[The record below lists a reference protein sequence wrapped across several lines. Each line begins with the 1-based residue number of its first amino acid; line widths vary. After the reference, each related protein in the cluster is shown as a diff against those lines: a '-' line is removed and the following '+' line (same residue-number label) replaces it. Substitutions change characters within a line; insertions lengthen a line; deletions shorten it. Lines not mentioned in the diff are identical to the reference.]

1 MFAPLIALVRDMPLK
16 SKVTLQVVALS
27 YMGIGFTEKSSD
39 VPGENQPA
47 GNGELDELLVASAAG
62 RAASRGLLVRLVR
75 RTAGRGSLGGL
86 VGSAASAAT
95 GRGRE
100 TIPGS
105 KIRKCHVFFLL
116 VGFNRQVVAVL

>member
-1 MFAPLIALVRDMPLK
+1 MFASLIALVRDMPLK
-16 SKVTLQVVALS
+16 SKIALHVVALS

-47 GNGELDELLVASAAG
+47 GNGELDELLVTSAAG

-86 VGSAASAAT
+86 VGSATSAAA

-105 KIRKCHVFFLL
+105 KIRKCQVFFLL
-116 VGFNRQVVAVL
+116 VGFNR